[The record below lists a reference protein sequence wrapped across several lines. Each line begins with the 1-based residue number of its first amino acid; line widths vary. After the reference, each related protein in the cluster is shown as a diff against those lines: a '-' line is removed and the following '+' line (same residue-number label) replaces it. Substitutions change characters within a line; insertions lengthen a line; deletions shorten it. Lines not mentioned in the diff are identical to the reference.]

1 MYMNSMKAIRFPLA
15 NGFTMIEVLAVLAAM
30 AAIGAIGYV
39 SVSNT
44 KTNAD
49 SEKLQADVASINRSI
64 QVFQSQGGSLTG
76 LTSVDDVLNKLKTKA
91 SDSVLGASSSALDAR
106 VYAFYQTTS
115 EATASNPRAV
125 WTPSKNRFE
134 VVYTGGVGVKEF
146 RLNEDLAGEAPT
158 VDTTRTTTKQVNSG
172 TGWEW
177 DYAVPVEVAST
188 TGSTPQIGIADTGS
202 AVLGNLGLDVG
213 DFVVDPNGNGDVTFN
228 YGYRE
233 AGYNQRVGF
242 FSLDGMDIYD
252 LTTDA
257 GRKAFLLE
265 AMRRVLSNSTDGH
278 VVLDAATSTPG
289 VTGNTYNFRPGDH
302 LGAIVIPNT
311 NFQSALTS
319 LANDTGSLAN
329 YSASHAQ
336 TSPLVSVA
344 KTGEDIPS
352 FYSKQFVDVGN
363 GVVAVEDQ
371 PTLTTGAPADYQDVV
386 FTTTGMTSNPN
397 MNKLTDANGNPM
409 SATAYYTTG
418 PGKTNAPSG
427 WTWDSKTNGSTM
439 SLHQFLYNQGVAGV
453 SEP

>member
-1 MYMNSMKAIRFPLA
+1 MKAIRSPRSK
-15 NGFTMIEVLAVLAAM
+15 GFTMIEVLAVLGAM
-30 AAIGAIGYV
+30 AALATIGYV
-39 SVSNT
+39 AVTNT

-49 SEKLQADVASINRSI
+49 SAKLQSDVASINRSI
-64 QVFQSQGGSLTG
+64 EIFQNNGGNLDG
-76 LTSVDDVLNKLKTKA
+76 LTSVDDVLNKLKTKGTG
-91 SDSVLGASSSALDAR
+91 SVLGSTGSTLDAR
-106 VYAFYQTTS
+106 VYAFYQTAS
-115 EATASNPRAV
+115 EAGTSSARAV

-134 VVYTGGVGVKEF
+134 IVYSGGVGVKEF
-146 RLNEDLAGEAPT
+146 RLNEDLAENTPA
-158 VDTTRTTTKQVNSG
+158 VDTTRTSTKQVNTG

-177 DYAVPVEVAST
+177 DYSVPTEVAQT
-188 TGSTPQIGIADTGS
+188 TGATPQTGIADTGS
-202 AVLGNLGLDVG
+202 AVLGNLGLNVG

-289 VTGNTYNFRPGDH
+289 VTGHTYNFKPGDH

-311 NFQSALTS
+311 DFQSAMNS
-319 LANDTGSLAN
+319 LANDTGTLAN
-329 YSASHAQ
+329 YSANHAQ
-336 TSPLVSVA
+336 TSPLVSVS

-352 FYSKQFVDVGN
+352 FYSKQFVNVGN

-386 FTTTGMTSNPN
+386 FTTTGMTANPN
-397 MNKLTDANGNPM
+397 MQKLTDANGNPM

-453 SEP
+453 SKP